1 MATSKSIRTFQF
13 FLLNRRSYW
22 LNARLH
28 GGWHSSNSK
37 SPCQREGR
45 SFHLHCLR
53 QARLRQVLQTLRQQ
67 SPQLP
72 PVSNRQTC
80 PRSASTS
87 GREIQCQVWRTE
99 NPRRPKCAETTKGS
113 S

>member
-22 LNARLH
+22 LNARLR

-53 QARLRQVLQTLRQQ
+53 QEWLRQVLQTFRQQ
-67 SPQLP
+67 SPHPP

-80 PRSASTS
+80 PRPASPSAP
-87 GREIQCQVWRTE
+87 EIQYQVWRTE
-99 NPRRPKCAETTKGS
+99 NPRRPKCAETAKGS